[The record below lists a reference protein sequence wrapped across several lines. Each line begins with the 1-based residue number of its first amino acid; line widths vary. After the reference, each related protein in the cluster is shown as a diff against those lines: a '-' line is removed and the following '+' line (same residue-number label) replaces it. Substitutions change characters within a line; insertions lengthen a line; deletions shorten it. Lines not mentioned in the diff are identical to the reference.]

1 MDDGEGAWAPVV
13 GDSDARV
20 TDTQALEEIALYG
33 EVVIAASA
41 SDGPLTTEEL
51 DRVLGV
57 EAPVD

>member
-1 MDDGEGAWAPVV
+1 M
-13 GDSDARV
+13 